1 MRTKMESSAEDYVGL
16 TRLMSLVLK
25 GRSAIIEILSR
36 RKSIDQDTVNYSGC
50 GRRKALFESHI
61 SAAWLASEAGHSDI
75 LKALLALGADA
86 NAMAVTKEGVSLSC
100 LQVAAANG
108 KLDTVNILLGA
119 GALVK
124 CGKSCLLEPARQGR
138 DDIIKVL
145 LEAGADPNMPGA
157 NWLFLAQ
164 KMVIKQQ
171 LLFCSHLEPS

>member
-1 MRTKMESSAEDYVGL
+1 M
-16 TRLMSLVLK
+16 
-25 GRSAIIEILSR
+25 
-36 RKSIDQDTVNYSGC
+36 
-50 GRRKALFESHI
+50 
-61 SAAWLASEAGHSDI
+61 
-75 LKALLALGADA
+75 KALLALGADA

-157 NWLFLAQ
+157 NWDTPLLLAQ
-164 KMVIKQQ
+164 KNGQKATVAFLQSFGAIV
-171 LLFCSHLEPS
+171 SHHHSSYNLQFNKDATNATVCKKSFH